1 VQTKKIRKLYRNS
14 KWLKFAESVKEK
26 DNYKCQYCF
35 RTSKEVI
42 LQAHHKVYHKE
53 KKPWEYFLTD
63 CTTLCKGCHAREHN
77 LIEPN
82 YGWTLLSIDD
92 LGALDGICERENCN
106 TAIRYEHI
114 AYHPQWGYKTVGSS
128 CIQFLTE
135 EDKFK
140 SHQYLKL
147 YKKISKALNKFNWE
161 KGKTKKERIFI
172 ATKYRKYT
180 IRIYEDN
187 SSYQFTLKNFPL
199 DKPYQVFKRKISNL
213 EFIKELALITLMG
226 LIARELDKED
236 EVKALENIFRNIRRS
251 MISMLNKE
259 ITYLNTVNKV

>member
-1 VQTKKIRKLYRNS
+1 MQTKKIRKLYRNF

-26 DNYKCQYCF
+26 DNYECQHCF